1 MYDANNMEKAT
12 IYYPGGEKTTIEIAG
27 PQDLLQKGDS
37 QQSAANQGRQT
48 AFFKELQRIDHDYVL
63 VLVGPATESEHDS
76 VYVYVVPVELESGK
90 EGISNEK
97 IRRIVHQ
104 VFDLDIGLLRPLHE
118 GCQPAA
124 DNDGG
129 KYESHVS
136 ACV

>member
-1 MYDANNMEKAT
+1 MKKAT
-12 IYYPGGEKTTIEIAG
+12 ICYPDGEKTTIEIAG
-27 PQDLLQKGDS
+27 LQDLLQKGDS
-37 QQSAANQGRQT
+37 QQSTANHEDRQT
-48 AFFKELQRIDHDYVL
+48 AFFKELQRIDYDYVL
-63 VLVGPATESEHDS
+63 VLVDPATESEHDS
-76 VYVYVVPVELESGK
+76 AYVYVVPVELESGK

-136 ACV
+136 ACINE